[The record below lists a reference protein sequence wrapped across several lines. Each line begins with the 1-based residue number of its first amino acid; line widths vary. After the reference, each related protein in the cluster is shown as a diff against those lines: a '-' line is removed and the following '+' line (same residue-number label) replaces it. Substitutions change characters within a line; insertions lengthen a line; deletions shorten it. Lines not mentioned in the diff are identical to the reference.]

1 MPRNVELQNDD
12 LPFEDVFRT
21 TGINH
26 QMQSVIEDGFTQAY
40 KQAASYAQAAS
51 RIHVKGEDDEKS
63 MLAAAGIHK
72 KVRELRLSVEKT
84 RKSLKDESLRTGQAI
99 DAAARKIK
107 GVVVPVE
114 TAMQEAATYAERMR
128 AERMAAIEAKRV
140 AQLDALEW
148 DHTSLDLQTMS
159 EEQYARIL
167 SAAKSTYQEILEERE
182 RERIVQLEEAER
194 LRIENENLRKQAEEN
209 RKVAERE
216 AKLRREAEDKAEA
229 ERQQAAQEAAQRVA
243 VSERGAKQR
252 QREQARIAALGDVER
267 VREYIKGIQDVAY
280 PEAISD
286 SRVAEALANFDGAMG
301 DAIRGLGSELD
312 QITAVK

>member
-1 MPRNVELQNDD
+1 VPRNVELQNEQE
-12 LPFEDVFRT
+12 PFLDVFRT

-40 KQAASYAQAAS
+40 KQAASYAHAAS
-51 RIHVKGEDDEKS
+51 RIHVRGEDDEKS

-84 RKSLKDESLRTGQAI
+84 RKTLKDESLRTGQAI

-107 GVVVPVE
+107 GIVEPVE

-140 AQLDALEW
+140 AELDALEW

-167 SAAKSTYQEILEERE
+167 KAAKSAYQEILEDRE
-182 RERIVQLEEAER
+182 RERIAQLEEAER
-194 LRIENENLRKQAEEN
+194 LRIENEKLRKQAEES
-209 RKVAERE
+209 RKIAERE

-267 VREYIKGIQDVAY
+267 VRECLKQLEAVEFPEIIQDGRVR
-280 PEAISD
+280 IS
-286 SRVAEALANFDGAMG
+286 VGNFQEDLQ
-301 DAIRGLGSELD
+301 DAVRGLKWELD
-312 QITAVK
+312 QIASGV